1 MIDGAHVLTPGVL
14 RFGMLGLQTY
24 EPAVVS
30 TQQWYVGPGD
40 QGDAVADGYDQKAE
54 DKLFNRIEWPA
65 NGYRLFDIG
74 HYIGE
79 RDWLDGMW
87 ESNCLF
93 VTRAFLQQQGGFDER
108 FDEVGGG
115 YANLDLYERATL
127 AQDDNV
133 VTILGEGSFHQVHVG
148 TTTNQADHGARQ
160 AAVKEHAHHYEDL
173 RGKAFGGHN
182 KPLHFV
188 GTMRQEAARTRARRR
203 PTPNLFADTAAG
215 PPVSRQPIPRDLSIA
230 FVESYWNSDAW
241 NEATWLGRPVGK
253 APADLFAYQEL
264 IVEIRPDWIIETAT
278 GSGGRAFYLAS
289 ICDLI
294 DHGQVISVDDV
305 DQPDRPDHPRI
316 RYVVG
321 PGEDEGTADQ
331 VRVIV
336 GRDPNALLI
345 LGSRGRSGKTFADF
359 KMFESLVPV
368 GSYVV
373 FEDTVVNGHPV
384 WAGHGPGPFEA
395 VKGVLGTRD
404 DFAADRSFDRHVPG
418 FNSGGYLK
426 RIR

>member
-1 MIDGAHVLTPGVL
+1 V
-14 RFGMLGLQTY
+14 LGLRSY
-24 EPAVVS
+24 EPAVVA

-40 QGDAVADGYDQKAE
+40 QGDAVADGYDQKVE
-54 DKLFNRIEWPA
+54 DKLFNRIGWPA

-74 HYIGE
+74 HFIGE

-93 VTRAFLQQQGGFDER
+93 VSRPFLEQQGGFDER
-108 FDEVGGG
+108 FDEKGGG

-127 AQDDNV
+127 AHDVNL
-133 VTILGEGSFHQVHVG
+133 VTILGEGSFHQVHGG

-160 AAVKEHAHHYEDL
+160 AAVKEHARHYEEL

-188 GTMRQEAARTRARRR
+188 GTMRPEAARTRARRR
-203 PTPNLFADTAAG
+203 PLPNLFADTATG
-215 PPVSRQPIPRDLSIA
+215 PPTTRQPIPRDLSTA
-230 FVESYWNSDAW
+230 FVESYWTSGAW
-241 NEATWLGRPVGK
+241 NEASWLGHHVDK

-264 IVEIRPDWIIETAT
+264 IAAIRPDWIVETVT
-278 GSGGRAFYLAS
+278 GDGGRARYLAS

-294 DHGQVISVDDV
+294 GHGQVVSVDEAEH
-305 DQPDRPDHPRI
+305 PDRPDHPRI
-316 RYVVG
+316 TYVVG
-321 PGEDEGTADQ
+321 PGEDQATADA
-331 VRVIV
+331 VREIV
-336 GRDPNALLI
+336 GDEPNALVI

-359 KMFESLVPV
+359 KMYESLVPV

-404 DFAADRSFDRHVPG
+404 DFAADRSFDRHVPS
-418 FNSGGYLK
+418 FNPGGYLK